1 MNTASG
7 YICPKCRDVIMH
19 DRLLDQYYC
28 WRRECDFRE
37 TREEYKHT
45 LRDIELTRQRQNAID
60 YTKLRAD
67 NLDGKS
73 RVAARR
79 DAFGPVVYYIQ
90 FRDAIKI
97 GTAIDPANRLSALP
111 WEWVLA
117 MEPGG
122 RELEQGRHQQFEK
135 TRFLGEWFYD
145 SAELREHIDYI
156 NDMHSKWRDQRF
168 PQCPD
173 FPWRHDEVVIPPI
186 VAELSG

>member
-1 MNTASG
+1 MDTSAPSAATSSCTTASSISTTAG
-7 YICPKCRDVIMH
+7 DENATSGKPTKNTNT
-19 DRLLDQYYC
+19 Q
-28 WRRECDFRE
+28 
-37 TREEYKHT
+37 